1 MPSTVL
7 GNSRLLLHKT
17 NYLENRFKNSMT
29 LISKFFNKDYKLID
43 LVNQGGQ
50 WFIRK
55 FINILAK
62 LFKQMFY
69 LKEN

>member
-1 MPSTVL
+1 
-7 GNSRLLLHKT
+7 
-17 NYLENRFKNSMT
+17 MT

>member
-1 MPSTVL
+1 MWTIV
-7 GNSRLLLHKT
+7 KKK
-17 NYLENRFKNSMT
+17 RFKNSMS

-69 LKEN
+69 LKENWLG